1 MFLMSDTTNFSKRRS
16 KVKSFIRKGKVVRS
30 YDRSIRDRLTDV
42 AIGATGTA
50 LLGGAYLLGKR
61 NGARSLDE
69 VKSLIKNIKPEVT
82 VNVPTPIVNVTNT
95 PSVVREVINNTLSN
109 NTVKEVSSNSSKVNE
124 VINNAVKLDIVKV
137 KLPAKVNNLSQLTI
151 NKTASEAAKMNDVK
165 LERTISLISNRLQK
179 YNVSNDELFK
189 LDSLLLSLNKFKTG
203 KFNKQSERE
212 YLRKQIIE
220 YRDYFKLPKVDVD
233 ELNVE
238 SVVDR
243 DYATK
248 LKKVI
253 NRDKSILDIYQSE
266 LTKRR
271 KVVTNITT
279 PTDDD
284 IDRLSGM
291 LDDFSSSRRLAL
303 FNDTKSRRSF
313 FLTDTNVPKLS
324 KLLNR

>member
-1 MFLMSDTTNFSKRRS
+1 MFLMSDTANFSKRRS

-61 NGARSLDE
+61 NGVKSLDE
-69 VKSLIKNIKPEVT
+69 VKSLIKKIKPEVV

-95 PSVVREVINNTLSN
+95 PGV
-109 NTVKEVSSNSSKVNE
+109 VKEVVEEASSKSSKVKD
-124 VINNAVKLDIVKV
+124 VINGAIKVDITKV
-137 KLPAKVNNLSQLTI
+137 PLPSKVNNLSQATI
-151 NKTASEAAKMNDVK
+151 NKTTLEAANMNEVN
-165 LERTISLISNRLQK
+165 LEKSIGVISKRLAK
-179 YNVSNDELFK
+179 YNISNDELVK
-189 LDSLLLSLNKFKTG
+189 LDSLLIGLNKFKTG
-203 KFNKQSERE
+203 KFNKPSERE
-212 YLRKQIIE
+212 YVRRQIIK

-233 ELNVE
+233 ELDVE
-238 SVVDR
+238 SIVDK

-253 NRDKSILDIYQSE
+253 NRDTSILDIYQSE

-271 KVVTNITT
+271 KVATNITA
-279 PTDDD
+279 PTDAD

-291 LDDFSSSRRLAL
+291 LDEFSSSRELTL
-303 FNDTKSRRSF
+303 FNDTKSRHSF
-313 FLTDTNVPKLS
+313 FLTDTDVPKSS
-324 KLLNR
+324 KLLNK

>member
-1 MFLMSDTTNFSKRRS
+1 MSDTTNFKRT

-30 YDRSIRDRLTDV
+30 YDRSIRDRIRDV

-69 VKSLIKNIKPEVT
+69 VKSLIKNIT

-95 PSVVREVINNTLSN
+95 PGV
-109 NTVKEVSSNSSKVNE
+109 VNE
-124 VINNAVKLDIVKV
+124 VINNAIKLDIVRVRLPSKV
-137 KLPAKVNNLSQLTI
+137 YNLSESTI
-151 NKTASEAAKMNDVK
+151 NKTASEAAKLTDVK
-165 LERTISLISNRLQK
+165 LERTISLISRRLQK
-179 YNVSNDELFK
+179 YNVSNNELVK
-189 LDSLLLSLNKFKTG
+189 LDSLLLSLNRFKTG
-203 KFNKQSERE
+203 KFNKESERE

-220 YRDYFKLPKVDVD
+220 YRDYFKLPKVDVN

-253 NRDKSILDIYQSE
+253 TRDKSILDIYQSE

-271 KVVTNITT
+271 EVATNITT
-279 PTDDD
+279 PTDAD

-291 LDDFSSSRRLAL
+291 LDDFSSSRKLTL

-313 FLTDTNVPKLS
+313 FLTDTDVPKIS
-324 KLLNR
+324 KLLW

>member
-1 MFLMSDTTNFSKRRS
+1 MSDTTNFSKRRS

-212 YLRKQIIE
+212 YLRKQII
-220 YRDYFKLPKVDVD
+220 
-233 ELNVE
+233 
-238 SVVDR
+238 
-243 DYATK
+243 
-248 LKKVI
+248 
-253 NRDKSILDIYQSE
+253 
-266 LTKRR
+266 
-271 KVVTNITT
+271 
-279 PTDDD
+279 
-284 IDRLSGM
+284 
-291 LDDFSSSRRLAL
+291 
-303 FNDTKSRRSF
+303 
-313 FLTDTNVPKLS
+313 
-324 KLLNR
+324 

>member
-151 NKTASEAAKMNDVK
+151 NKTASKAAKMNDVK

-220 YRDYFKLPKVDVD
+220 YRDYFKLSKVDVD

>member
-1 MFLMSDTTNFSKRRS
+1 MSDTANFKRT

-30 YDRSIRDRLTDV
+30 YDRSIRDRIRDV

-69 VKSLIKNIKPEVT
+69 VKSLIKNIT

-95 PSVVREVINNTLSN
+95 PGV
-109 NTVKEVSSNSSKVNE
+109 VNE
-124 VINNAVKLDIVKV
+124 VINNAIKLDIVRVRLPSKV
-137 KLPAKVNNLSQLTI
+137 YNLSESTI
-151 NKTASEAAKMNDVK
+151 NKTASEAAKLTDVK
-165 LERTISLISNRLQK
+165 LERTISLISRRLQK
-179 YNVSNDELFK
+179 YNVSNNELVK
-189 LDSLLLSLNKFKTG
+189 LDSLLLSLNRFKTG
-203 KFNKQSERE
+203 KFNKESERE

-220 YRDYFKLPKVDVD
+220 YRDYFKLPKVDVN

-253 NRDKSILDIYQSE
+253 TRDKSILDIYQSE

-271 KVVTNITT
+271 EVATNITT
-279 PTDDD
+279 PTDAD

-291 LDDFSSSRRLAL
+291 LDDFSSSRKLTL

-313 FLTDTNVPKLS
+313 FLTDTDVPKIS
-324 KLLNR
+324 KLLW

>member
-1 MFLMSDTTNFSKRRS
+1 MFLMSDTVNFKRT

-30 YDRSIRDRLTDV
+30 YDRSIGDRLRDV

-69 VKSLIKNIKPEVT
+69 VKSLIKNI
-82 VNVPTPIVNVTNT
+82 
-95 PSVVREVINNTLSN
+95 REI
-109 NTVKEVSSNSSKVNE
+109 VKEASSKSSKVNE
-124 VINNAVKLDIVKV
+124 VINNAIKLDIVRVRLPSKV
-137 KLPAKVNNLSQLTI
+137 YNLSESTI
-151 NKTASEAAKMNDVK
+151 NKTASEAAKLTDVK
-165 LERTISLISNRLQK
+165 LERTISLISRRLQK
-179 YNVSNDELFK
+179 YNVSNNELVK
-189 LDSLLLSLNKFKTG
+189 LDSLLLSLNRFKTG
-203 KFNKQSERE
+203 KFNKESERE

-220 YRDYFKLPKVDVD
+220 YRDYFKLPKVDVN

-253 NRDKSILDIYQSE
+253 TRDKSILDIYQSE

-271 KVVTNITT
+271 EVATNITT
-279 PTDDD
+279 PTDAD

-291 LDDFSSSRRLAL
+291 LDDFSSSRKLTL

-313 FLTDTNVPKLS
+313 FLTDTDVPKLS

>member
-1 MFLMSDTTNFSKRRS
+1 MFLMSDTANFKRT

-30 YDRSIRDRLTDV
+30 YDRSIRDRIRDV

-69 VKSLIKNIKPEVT
+69 VKSLIKNIT

-95 PSVVREVINNTLSN
+95 PGV
-109 NTVKEVSSNSSKVNE
+109 VNE
-124 VINNAVKLDIVKV
+124 VINNAIKLDIVRVRLPSKV
-137 KLPAKVNNLSQLTI
+137 YNLSESTI
-151 NKTASEAAKMNDVK
+151 NKTASEAAKLTDVK
-165 LERTISLISNRLQK
+165 LERTISLISRRLQK
-179 YNVSNDELFK
+179 YNVSNNELVK
-189 LDSLLLSLNKFKTG
+189 LDSLLLSLNRFKTG
-203 KFNKQSERE
+203 KFNKESERE

-220 YRDYFKLPKVDVD
+220 YRDYFKLPKVDVN

-253 NRDKSILDIYQSE
+253 TRDKSILDIYQSE

-271 KVVTNITT
+271 EVATNITT
-279 PTDDD
+279 PTDAD

-291 LDDFSSSRRLAL
+291 LDDFSSSRKLTL

-313 FLTDTNVPKLS
+313 FLTDTDVPKIS
-324 KLLNR
+324 KLLW

>member
-1 MFLMSDTTNFSKRRS
+1 MFLMSDTTNFKRT

-30 YDRSIRDRLTDV
+30 YDRSIRDRIRDV

-69 VKSLIKNIKPEVT
+69 VKSLIKNIT

-95 PSVVREVINNTLSN
+95 PGV
-109 NTVKEVSSNSSKVNE
+109 VNE
-124 VINNAVKLDIVKV
+124 VINNAIKLDIVRVRLPSKV
-137 KLPAKVNNLSQLTI
+137 YNLSESTI
-151 NKTASEAAKMNDVK
+151 NKTASEAAKLTDVK
-165 LERTISLISNRLQK
+165 LERTISLISRRLQK
-179 YNVSNDELFK
+179 YNVSNNELVK
-189 LDSLLLSLNKFKTG
+189 LDSLLLSLNRFKTG
-203 KFNKQSERE
+203 KFNKESERE

-220 YRDYFKLPKVDVD
+220 YRDYFKLPKVDVN

-253 NRDKSILDIYQSE
+253 TRDKSILDIYQSE

-271 KVVTNITT
+271 EVATNITT
-279 PTDDD
+279 PTDAD

-291 LDDFSSSRRLAL
+291 LDDFSSSRKLTL

-313 FLTDTNVPKLS
+313 FLTDTTIPKLS

>member
-1 MFLMSDTTNFSKRRS
+1 MSDTTNFKRT

-30 YDRSIRDRLTDV
+30 YDRSIGDRLRDV

-69 VKSLIKNIKPEVT
+69 VKSLIKNIT

-95 PSVVREVINNTLSN
+95 PGV
-109 NTVKEVSSNSSKVNE
+109 VNE
-124 VINNAVKLDIVKV
+124 VINNAIKLDIVKV
-137 KLPAKVNNLSQLTI
+137 KLPSKVSKLSQATI
-151 NKTASEAAKMNDVK
+151 NKITTEAAKLDDVK
-165 LERTISLISNRLQK
+165 LEKTISVINNRLKK
-179 YNVSNDELFK
+179 YNVSNNELVK

-203 KFNKQSERE
+203 TFNTPSERE

-220 YRDYFKLPKVDVD
+220 YRDYFKLPKVDVN

-253 NRDKSILDIYQSE
+253 TRDKSILDIYQSE

-271 KVVTNITT
+271 EVATNITT
-279 PTDDD
+279 PTDAD

-291 LDDFSSSRRLAL
+291 LDDFSSSRKLTL

-313 FLTDTNVPKLS
+313 FLTDTTIPKLS

>member
-1 MFLMSDTTNFSKRRS
+1 MSDTTNFKRT

-30 YDRSIRDRLTDV
+30 YDRSIRDRIRDV

-69 VKSLIKNIKPEVT
+69 VKSLIKNI
-82 VNVPTPIVNVTNT
+82 
-95 PSVVREVINNTLSN
+95 REI
-109 NTVKEVSSNSSKVNE
+109 VKEASSKSSKVNE
-124 VINNAVKLDIVKV
+124 VINNAIKLDIVRVRLPSKV
-137 KLPAKVNNLSQLTI
+137 YNLSESTI
-151 NKTASEAAKMNDVK
+151 NKTASEAAKLTDVK
-165 LERTISLISNRLQK
+165 LERTISLISRRLQK
-179 YNVSNDELFK
+179 YNVSNNELVK
-189 LDSLLLSLNKFKTG
+189 LDSLLLSLNRFKTG
-203 KFNKQSERE
+203 KFNKESERE

-220 YRDYFKLPKVDVD
+220 YRDYFKLPKVDVN

-253 NRDKSILDIYQSE
+253 TRDKSILDIYQSE

-271 KVVTNITT
+271 EVATNITT
-279 PTDDD
+279 PTDAD

-291 LDDFSSSRRLAL
+291 LDDFSSSRKLTL

-313 FLTDTNVPKLS
+313 FLTDTTIPKLS

>member
-1 MFLMSDTTNFSKRRS
+1 MSDTANFKRT

-30 YDRSIRDRLTDV
+30 YDRSIRDRIRDV

-69 VKSLIKNIKPEVT
+69 VKSLIKNI
-82 VNVPTPIVNVTNT
+82 
-95 PSVVREVINNTLSN
+95 REI
-109 NTVKEVSSNSSKVNE
+109 VKEASSKSSKVNE
-124 VINNAVKLDIVKV
+124 VINNAIKLDIVKV
-137 KLPAKVNNLSQLTI
+137 KLPSKVYNLSESTI
-151 NKTASEAAKMNDVK
+151 NKTASEAAKLTDVK
-165 LERTISLISNRLQK
+165 LERTISLISRRLQK
-179 YNVSNDELFK
+179 YNVSNNELVK
-189 LDSLLLSLNKFKTG
+189 LDSLLLSLNRFKTG
-203 KFNKQSERE
+203 KFNKESERE

-220 YRDYFKLPKVDVD
+220 YRDYFKLPKVDVN

-253 NRDKSILDIYQSE
+253 TRDKSILDIYQSE

-271 KVVTNITT
+271 EVATNITT
-279 PTDDD
+279 PTDAD

-291 LDDFSSSRRLAL
+291 LDDFSSSRKLTL

-313 FLTDTNVPKLS
+313 FLTDTDVPKLS

>member
-1 MFLMSDTTNFSKRRS
+1 MSDTANFKRT

-30 YDRSIRDRLTDV
+30 YDRSIRDRIRDV

-69 VKSLIKNIKPEVT
+69 VKSLIKNIT

-95 PSVVREVINNTLSN
+95 PGV
-109 NTVKEVSSNSSKVNE
+109 VNE
-124 VINNAVKLDIVKV
+124 VINNAIKLDIVKV
-137 KLPAKVNNLSQLTI
+137 KLPSKVYNLSESTI
-151 NKTASEAAKMNDVK
+151 NKTASEAAKLTDVK
-165 LERTISLISNRLQK
+165 LERTISLISRRLQK
-179 YNVSNDELFK
+179 YNVSNNELVK
-189 LDSLLLSLNKFKTG
+189 LDSLLLSLNRFKTG
-203 KFNKQSERE
+203 KFNKESERE

-220 YRDYFKLPKVDVD
+220 YRDYFKLPKVDVN

-253 NRDKSILDIYQSE
+253 TRDKSILDIYQSE

-271 KVVTNITT
+271 EVATNITT
-279 PTDDD
+279 PTDAD

-291 LDDFSSSRRLAL
+291 LDDFSSSRKLTL

-313 FLTDTNVPKLS
+313 FLTDTDVPKLS

>member
-1 MFLMSDTTNFSKRRS
+1 MLKIRNNVDVNLIKVRNNMFLMSDTTNFKRT

-30 YDRSIRDRLTDV
+30 YDRSIRDRIRDV

-69 VKSLIKNIKPEVT
+69 VKSLIKNIT

-95 PSVVREVINNTLSN
+95 PGV
-109 NTVKEVSSNSSKVNE
+109 VNE
-124 VINNAVKLDIVKV
+124 VINNAIKLDIVRVRLPSKV
-137 KLPAKVNNLSQLTI
+137 YNLSESTI
-151 NKTASEAAKMNDVK
+151 NKTASEAAKLTDVK
-165 LERTISLISNRLQK
+165 LERTISLISRRLQK
-179 YNVSNDELFK
+179 YNVSNNELVK
-189 LDSLLLSLNKFKTG
+189 LDSLLLSLNRFKTG
-203 KFNKQSERE
+203 KFNKESERE

-220 YRDYFKLPKVDVD
+220 YRDYFKLPKVDVN

-253 NRDKSILDIYQSE
+253 TRDKSILDIYQSE

-271 KVVTNITT
+271 EVATNITT
-279 PTDDD
+279 PTDAD

-291 LDDFSSSRRLAL
+291 LDDFSSSRKLTL
-303 FNDTKSRRSF
+303 FNDTKSRHSF
-313 FLTDTNVPKLS
+313 FLTDTDVPKLS

>member
-1 MFLMSDTTNFSKRRS
+1 MFLMSDTVNFKRT

-30 YDRSIRDRLTDV
+30 YDRSIGDRLRDV

-69 VKSLIKNIKPEVT
+69 VKSLIKNI
-82 VNVPTPIVNVTNT
+82 
-95 PSVVREVINNTLSN
+95 REI
-109 NTVKEVSSNSSKVNE
+109 VKEASSKSSKVNE
-124 VINNAVKLDIVKV
+124 VINNAIKLDIVKV
-137 KLPAKVNNLSQLTI
+137 KLPSKVYNLSESTI
-151 NKTASEAAKMNDVK
+151 NKTASEAAKLTDVK
-165 LERTISLISNRLQK
+165 LERTISLISRRLQK
-179 YNVSNDELFK
+179 YNVSNNELVK
-189 LDSLLLSLNKFKTG
+189 LDSLLLSLNRFKTG
-203 KFNKQSERE
+203 KFNKESERE

-220 YRDYFKLPKVDVD
+220 YRDYFKLPKVDVN

-253 NRDKSILDIYQSE
+253 TRDKSILDIYQSE

-271 KVVTNITT
+271 EVATNITT
-279 PTDDD
+279 PTDAD

-291 LDDFSSSRRLAL
+291 LDDFSSSRKLTL

-313 FLTDTNVPKLS
+313 FLTDTDVPKLS

>member
-1 MFLMSDTTNFSKRRS
+1 MSDTVNFKRT

-30 YDRSIRDRLTDV
+30 YDRSIGDRLRDV

-69 VKSLIKNIKPEVT
+69 VKSLIKNI
-82 VNVPTPIVNVTNT
+82 
-95 PSVVREVINNTLSN
+95 REI
-109 NTVKEVSSNSSKVNE
+109 VKEASSKSSKVNE
-124 VINNAVKLDIVKV
+124 VINNAIKLDIVKV
-137 KLPAKVNNLSQLTI
+137 KLPSKVYNLSESTI
-151 NKTASEAAKMNDVK
+151 NKTASEAAKLTDVK
-165 LERTISLISNRLQK
+165 LERTISLISRRLQK
-179 YNVSNDELFK
+179 YNVSNNELVK
-189 LDSLLLSLNKFKTG
+189 LDSLLLSLNRFKTG
-203 KFNKQSERE
+203 KFNKESERE

-220 YRDYFKLPKVDVD
+220 YRDYFKLPKVDVN

-253 NRDKSILDIYQSE
+253 TRDKSILDIYQSE

-271 KVVTNITT
+271 EVATNITT
-279 PTDDD
+279 PTDAD

-291 LDDFSSSRRLAL
+291 LDDFSSSRKLTL

-313 FLTDTNVPKLS
+313 FLTDTTIPKLS

>member
-1 MFLMSDTTNFSKRRS
+1 MSDTTNFKRT

-30 YDRSIRDRLTDV
+30 YDRSIGDRLRDV

-69 VKSLIKNIKPEVT
+69 VKSLIKNI
-82 VNVPTPIVNVTNT
+82 
-95 PSVVREVINNTLSN
+95 REI
-109 NTVKEVSSNSSKVNE
+109 VKEASSKSSKVNE
-124 VINNAVKLDIVKV
+124 VINNAIKLDIVKV
-137 KLPAKVNNLSQLTI
+137 KLPSKVYNLSESTI
-151 NKTASEAAKMNDVK
+151 NKTASEAAKLTDVK
-165 LERTISLISNRLQK
+165 LERTISLISRRLQK
-179 YNVSNDELFK
+179 YNVSNNELVK
-189 LDSLLLSLNKFKTG
+189 LDSLLLSLNRFKTG
-203 KFNKQSERE
+203 KFNKESERE

-220 YRDYFKLPKVDVD
+220 YRDYFKLPKVDVN

-253 NRDKSILDIYQSE
+253 TRDKSILDIYQSE

-271 KVVTNITT
+271 EVATNITT
-279 PTDDD
+279 PTDAD

-291 LDDFSSSRRLAL
+291 LDDFSSSRKLTL

-313 FLTDTNVPKLS
+313 FLTDTTIPKLS

>member
-30 YDRSIRDRLTDV
+30 YDRSIKDRLTDV

-151 NKTASEAAKMNDVK
+151 NKTASKAAKMNDVK

-220 YRDYFKLPKVDVD
+220 YRDYFKLSKVDVD

-253 NRDKSILDIYQSE
+253 NRYKSILDIYQSE

>member
-1 MFLMSDTTNFSKRRS
+1 MFLMSDTVNFKRT

-30 YDRSIRDRLTDV
+30 YDRSIGDRLRDV

-95 PSVVREVINNTLSN
+95 PGV
-109 NTVKEVSSNSSKVNE
+109 VNE
-124 VINNAVKLDIVKV
+124 VINNAIKLDIVKV
-137 KLPAKVNNLSQLTI
+137 KLPSKVYNLSESTI
-151 NKTASEAAKMNDVK
+151 NKTASEAAKLTDVK
-165 LERTISLISNRLQK
+165 LERTISLISRRLQK
-179 YNVSNDELFK
+179 YNVSNNELVK
-189 LDSLLLSLNKFKTG
+189 LDSLLLSLNRFKTG
-203 KFNKQSERE
+203 KFNKESERE

-220 YRDYFKLPKVDVD
+220 YRDYFKLPKVDVN

-253 NRDKSILDIYQSE
+253 TRDKSILDIYQSE

-271 KVVTNITT
+271 EVATNITT
-279 PTDDD
+279 PTDAD

-291 LDDFSSSRRLAL
+291 LDDFSSSRKLTL

-313 FLTDTNVPKLS
+313 FLTDTDVPKIS

>member
-1 MFLMSDTTNFSKRRS
+1 MFLMSDTANFKRT

-30 YDRSIRDRLTDV
+30 YDRSIRDRIRDV

-69 VKSLIKNIKPEVT
+69 VKSLIKNIT

-95 PSVVREVINNTLSN
+95 PGV
-109 NTVKEVSSNSSKVNE
+109 VNE
-124 VINNAVKLDIVKV
+124 VINNAIKLDIVKV
-137 KLPAKVNNLSQLTI
+137 KLPSKVYNLSESTI
-151 NKTASEAAKMNDVK
+151 NKTASEAAKLTDVK
-165 LERTISLISNRLQK
+165 LERTISLISRRLQK
-179 YNVSNDELFK
+179 YNVSNNELVK
-189 LDSLLLSLNKFKTG
+189 LDSLLLSLNRFKTG
-203 KFNKQSERE
+203 KFNKESERE

-220 YRDYFKLPKVDVD
+220 YRDYFKLPKVDVN

-253 NRDKSILDIYQSE
+253 TRDKSILDIYQSE

-271 KVVTNITT
+271 EVATNITT
-279 PTDDD
+279 PTDAD

-291 LDDFSSSRRLAL
+291 LDDFSSSRKLTL

-313 FLTDTNVPKLS
+313 FLTDTTIPKLS

>member
-1 MFLMSDTTNFSKRRS
+1 MSDTVNFKRT

-30 YDRSIRDRLTDV
+30 YDRSIGDRLRDV

-69 VKSLIKNIKPEVT
+69 VKSLIKNI
-82 VNVPTPIVNVTNT
+82 
-95 PSVVREVINNTLSN
+95 REI
-109 NTVKEVSSNSSKVNE
+109 VKEASSKSSKVNE
-124 VINNAVKLDIVKV
+124 VINNAIKLDIVKV
-137 KLPAKVNNLSQLTI
+137 KLPSKVYNLSESTI
-151 NKTASEAAKMNDVK
+151 NKTASEAAKLTDVK
-165 LERTISLISNRLQK
+165 LERTISLISRRLQK
-179 YNVSNDELFK
+179 YNVSNNELVK
-189 LDSLLLSLNKFKTG
+189 LDSLLLSLNRFKTG
-203 KFNKQSERE
+203 KFNKESERE

-220 YRDYFKLPKVDVD
+220 YRDYFKLPKVDVN

-253 NRDKSILDIYQSE
+253 TRDKSILDIYQSE

-271 KVVTNITT
+271 EVATNITT
-279 PTDDD
+279 PTDAD

-291 LDDFSSSRRLAL
+291 LDDFSSSRKLTL

-313 FLTDTNVPKLS
+313 FLTDTDVPKIS
-324 KLLNR
+324 KLLW

>member
-1 MFLMSDTTNFSKRRS
+1 MSDTANFKRT

-30 YDRSIRDRLTDV
+30 YDRSIRDRIRDV

-69 VKSLIKNIKPEVT
+69 VKSLIKNIT

-95 PSVVREVINNTLSN
+95 PGV
-109 NTVKEVSSNSSKVNE
+109 VNE
-124 VINNAVKLDIVKV
+124 VINNAIKLDIVKV
-137 KLPAKVNNLSQLTI
+137 KLPSKVYNLSESTI
-151 NKTASEAAKMNDVK
+151 NKTASEAAKLTDVK
-165 LERTISLISNRLQK
+165 LERTISLISRRLQK
-179 YNVSNDELFK
+179 YNVSNNELVK
-189 LDSLLLSLNKFKTG
+189 LDSLLLSLNRFKTG
-203 KFNKQSERE
+203 KFNKESERE

-220 YRDYFKLPKVDVD
+220 YRDYFKLPKVDVN

-253 NRDKSILDIYQSE
+253 TRDKSILDIYQSE

-271 KVVTNITT
+271 EVATNITT
-279 PTDDD
+279 PTDAD

-291 LDDFSSSRRLAL
+291 LDDFSSSRKLTL

-313 FLTDTNVPKLS
+313 FLTDTTIPKLS

>member
-1 MFLMSDTTNFSKRRS
+1 MFLMSDTANFKRT

-30 YDRSIRDRLTDV
+30 YDRSIRDRIRDV

-69 VKSLIKNIKPEVT
+69 VKSLIKNIT

-95 PSVVREVINNTLSN
+95 PGV
-109 NTVKEVSSNSSKVNE
+109 VNE
-124 VINNAVKLDIVKV
+124 VINNAIKLDIVRVRLPSKV
-137 KLPAKVNNLSQLTI
+137 YNLSESTI
-151 NKTASEAAKMNDVK
+151 NKTASEAAKLTDVK
-165 LERTISLISNRLQK
+165 LERTISLISRRLQK
-179 YNVSNDELFK
+179 YNVSNNELVK
-189 LDSLLLSLNKFKTG
+189 LDSLLLSLNRFKTG
-203 KFNKQSERE
+203 KFNKESERE

-220 YRDYFKLPKVDVD
+220 YRDYFKLPKVDVN

-253 NRDKSILDIYQSE
+253 TRDKSILDIYQSE

-271 KVVTNITT
+271 EVATNITT
-279 PTDDD
+279 PTDAD

-291 LDDFSSSRRLAL
+291 LDDFSSSRKLTL

-313 FLTDTNVPKLS
+313 FLTDTDVPKLS